1 MSRVDAYYEPEY
13 LLISLVT
20 VIWTVSDIP
29 GTFFNMH
36 VDTLF
41 ESLICEPLV
50 QTEKKKGLR
59 PKKRDQ

>member
-1 MSRVDAYYEPEY
+1 MLAGSMSRVDAYYEPEY

-50 QTEKKKGLR
+50 
-59 PKKRDQ
+59 